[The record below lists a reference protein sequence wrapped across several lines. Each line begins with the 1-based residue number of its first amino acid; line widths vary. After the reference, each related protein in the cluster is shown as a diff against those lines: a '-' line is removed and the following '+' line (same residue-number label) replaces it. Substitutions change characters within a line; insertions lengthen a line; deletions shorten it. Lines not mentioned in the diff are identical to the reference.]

1 VKQNTVNKRV
11 LITRYEQLR
20 CQALGK
26 LLPDGQGLGRALFI
40 QKGMVAWIQ
49 AWSEHTAEVK
59 TGNNKILD
67 TSKLIPENISGQITT
82 VLTNMIMD
90 LN

>member
-1 VKQNTVNKRV
+1 VDNRV
-11 LITRYEQLR
+11 LINRYEQLR

-26 LLPDGQGLGRALFI
+26 LLPGGHGLGRALFI
-40 QKGMVAWIQ
+40 QKGMVAWTQ
-49 AWSEHTAEVK
+49 AWSEHAGEVK
-59 TGNNKILD
+59 TGNNQVLNISILV
-67 TSKLIPENISGQITT
+67 PENISGQITT